1 MRYHVSQRT
10 CQGRIG
16 SVNNS
21 LSFLTGLAVGAGL
34 TFAARDLAPA
44 LAPHAR
50 TLTKR
55 GLKLAVLG
63 FERGREAL
71 ALTAESLSDLLA
83 EVQAELQAE
92 RAMPP
97 QPAPA
102 NNGSDLLAELLADEH
117 AADVTPEA

>member
-1 MRYHVSQRT
+1 M
-10 CQGRIG
+10 
-16 SVNNS
+16 NNS
-21 LSFLTGLAVGAGL
+21 VSFFTGLAVGVGL

-71 ALTAESLSDLLA
+71 ALAIESLSDLLA

-92 RAMPP
+92 RAVS
-97 QPAPA
+97 QPTGDSGGDLLA
-102 NNGSDLLAELLADEH
+102 DLLAEEQQAGLA
-117 AADVTPEA
+117 PES

>member
-1 MRYHVSQRT
+1 M
-10 CQGRIG
+10 
-16 SVNNS
+16 NNS

-92 RAMPP
+92 RAMP

-102 NNGSDLLAELLADEH
+102 HNGSDLLAELLADEQP
-117 AADVTPEA
+117 ADVTPEA